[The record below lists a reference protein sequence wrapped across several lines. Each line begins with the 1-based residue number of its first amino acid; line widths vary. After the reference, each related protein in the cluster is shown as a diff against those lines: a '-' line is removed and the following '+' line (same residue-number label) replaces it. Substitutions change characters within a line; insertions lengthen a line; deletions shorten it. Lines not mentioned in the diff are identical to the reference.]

1 MAKVAKIKSDSKEKA
16 SGSSLKR
23 LVIVESPTK
32 AKTIRKF
39 LGRDYTVQSC
49 MGHVRD
55 LPESAKAIPEK
66 FKKESWATL
75 GVNVDEDFEP
85 IYCIPKKKE
94 KIVSDLKK
102 ALLDA
107 DELILATDEDRE
119 GESISWHLLELLKP
133 KVPVKRIVFHEIT
146 KDAIQK
152 AIASPR
158 KVDEQLVRAQ
168 EARRILDRIIG
179 YSISPLIWK
188 KIAYG
193 LSAGRVQSVAVRLIA
208 EREMERLIFKP
219 SQFWSLEGECEKSK
233 ISFNTRL
240 TAYDDQKIV
249 VGKDFDGTTGELLP
263 DRKKYLHLD
272 EAKAK
277 KISNEL
283 KNQDFEVTEVEEK
296 PITRKPAPPFITS
309 TLQQEANRKLG
320 LSARETMSVAQN
332 LYEEGL
338 ITYMRTDSTFLSD
351 QAIEAARACII
362 EKYGKDYLPKEP
374 RKYEGKKVKGAQ
386 EAHEAIRPA
395 GSEFVDPA
403 DAKLKGVHLKLY
415 ELIWMRTVGCQMV
428 DSRQKSTSV
437 KLSVGKGTFAASG
450 MIIEFPGFLRAYV
463 ESEDEQEEALSE
475 REMRLPPLKKGE
487 KVKCVNIVTTGHETR
502 PPSRYTE
509 AGLVQ
514 TMEKEGIG
522 RPSTYAAV
530 IGTIIDRGYVKKVN
544 NSLAPTFTA
553 LVVSKLLKNHLPKY
567 VDLKFTSE
575 MEKALD
581 DIAEGDLD
589 NIKYLNSVYF
599 GNDGLKSTIAKQEK
613 NIDPDEARSVDLPGF
628 KGLDFRVGRYGA
640 YVCRK
645 DKGEEV
651 CASIPES
658 QSPSDVTPESANKL
672 IDQKING
679 ADALGKDPE
688 TGLPIY
694 VLSGR
699 FGPYVQLGDVEGE
712 KATKGKKGEKAEK
725 PKIKRMSV
733 PPPMDPANLSLDQAL
748 SLLALPKK
756 LGMHPELKKEIKL
769 GLGRFGPYVVC
780 DGDYRSIPKSEN
792 FLEVTLKRALELF
805 AQEKKGRGRS
815 KVLKELG
822 NHPETG
828 DAMQLMDGKYGPYI
842 KCGKI
847 NVSLGQDQDPNNL
860 TVEKTI
866 ELLAP
871 KLNKKGKGKA
881 KVDKTEATVV
891 DITQKAPPKKPAR
904 KQSPQSAIKQKS

>member
-1 MAKVAKIKSDSKEKA
+1 MAKAAKKKSDTKEVA
-16 SGSSLKR
+16 SSGSAKS

-66 FKKESWATL
+66 YKKESWASL

-102 ALLDA
+102 ALAEA

-133 KVPVKRIVFHEIT
+133 RVPVKRIVFHEIT

-152 AIASPR
+152 AISSPR

-219 SQFWSLEGECEKSK
+219 AKFWSLEGECEKTDIHFVS
-233 ISFNTRL
+233 RL
-240 TAYDDQKIV
+240 TTYDDQKIV

-263 DRKKYLHLD
+263 DRKKFLHLD
-272 EAKAK
+272 ESKAG
-277 KISNEL
+277 KIAAEL
-283 KNQDFEVTEVEEK
+283 KGKDLEVTEVDEK
-296 PITRKPAPPFITS
+296 PVTRKPAPPFITS

-338 ITYMRTDSTFLSD
+338 ITYMRTDSTFLSE
-351 QAIEAARACII
+351 QAIDAARSCII
-362 EKYGKDYLPKEP
+362 EKYGKEYLPKEP

-395 GSEFVDPA
+395 GSSFVDPA

-428 DSRQKSTSV
+428 DSRQKHTAV
-437 KLSVGKGTFAASG
+437 KLAAGKAMFAASG

-463 ESEDEQEEALSE
+463 ESEDEHEEALSD
-475 REMRLPPLKKGE
+475 REMRLPQLKKGE
-487 KVKCVNIVTTGHETR
+487 KVKCLKVVTTAHETR

-514 TMEKEGIG
+514 TMEREGIG

-530 IGTIIDRGYVKKVN
+530 IGTIIDRGYVKKTN

-589 NIKYLNSVYF
+589 NIKYLKSIYF

-613 NIDPDEARSVDLPGF
+613 NIDPEEARSVDLPGF

-640 YVCRK
+640 YVCRQEK
-645 DKGEEV
+645 KGEEV

-658 QSPSDVTPESANKL
+658 QSPGDVTPESANKL

-699 FGPYVQLGDVEGE
+699 FGPYVQLGDAEGE
-712 KATKGKKGEKAEK
+712 GKGEK

-733 PPPMDPANLSLDQAL
+733 PPPMDPGNLSLEQAL

-756 LGMHPELKKEIKL
+756 LGVHPEMKKDIKL

-815 KVLKELG
+815 KSLKDLG
-822 NHPETG
+822 AHPETG

-842 KCGKI
+842 KCGKV
-847 NVSLGQDQDPNNL
+847 NVSLGQDQDPNKL
-860 TVEKTI
+860 TIEKAI

-871 KLNKKGKGKA
+871 KLSKKGKSKA
-881 KVDKTEATVV
+881 KVDKT
-891 DITQKAPPKKPAR
+891 KAAPLPNKTTR
-904 KQSPQSAIKQKS
+904 KAAPQGAIKQKT

>member
-1 MAKVAKIKSDSKEKA
+1 M
-16 SGSSLKR
+16 
-23 LVIVESPTK
+23 ESPTK

-39 LGRDYTVQSC
+39 LGREYIVQSC

-55 LPESAKAIPEK
+55 LPDSAKAIPEK
-66 FKKESWATL
+66 YKKEPWASL
-75 GVNVDEDFEP
+75 GVNVDEDFTP

-102 ALLDA
+102 ALVDA

-119 GESISWHLLELLKP
+119 GESISWHLLELLRP

-146 KDAIQK
+146 KEAIQHALK
-152 AIASPR
+152 SPR
-158 KVDEQLVRAQ
+158 KVDEQLVKAQ

-208 EREMERLIFKP
+208 EREMERLVFK
-219 SQFWSLEGECEKSK
+219 SNEFWSLEGECEKTK
-233 ISFNTRL
+233 INFLSRL
-240 TAYDDQKIV
+240 IAYDSQKVV
-249 VGKDFDGTTGELLP
+249 VGKDFDGTTGALLP
-263 DRKKYLHLD
+263 DRKNHLHLD
-272 EAKAK
+272 EAKAQ
-277 KISNEL
+277 KIATEL
-283 KNQDFEVTEVEEK
+283 KGKDFEVTEVEEK

-351 QAIEAARACII
+351 QAIEAARSCIL
-362 EKYGKDYLPKEP
+362 EKYGKEYLPKEA

-437 KLSVGKGTFAASG
+437 KFEVGKATFAANG

-475 REMRLPPLKKGE
+475 REMRLPPLKEGE
-487 KVKCVNIVTTGHETR
+487 KIKCANINTNQHQTR

-514 TMEKEGIG
+514 TMEREGIG

-530 IGTIIDRGYVKKVN
+530 IGTIIDRGYVKKLN
-544 NSLAPTFTA
+544 NALAPTFTA

-589 NIKYLNSVYF
+589 NIKYLHGIYF
-599 GNDGLKSTIAKQEK
+599 GKDGLKSTIAKQEK
-613 NIDPDEARSVDLPGF
+613 SIDPDEARSVDLPGF

-640 YVCRK
+640 YVCRNE
-645 DKGEEV
+645 KGEEV

-658 QSPSDVTPESANKL
+658 QSPSDVTPDSANKL

-679 ADALGKDPE
+679 ADALGKDPA

-699 FGPYVQLGDVEGE
+699 FGPYVQLGDAQGE
-712 KATKGKKGEKAEK
+712 KEKKKDKKNKDEEKVVK
-725 PKIKRMSV
+725 VKRMSI

-756 LGMHPELKKEIKL
+756 LGIHPDTEKEIKL

-792 FLEVTLKRALELF
+792 FLEVNLKRALELF

-815 KVLKELG
+815 KVLRDLG
-822 NHPETG
+822 AHPDTG

-842 KCGKI
+842 KSGKV
-847 NVSLGQDQDPNNL
+847 NVSLGQDQDPNKL
-860 TVEKTI
+860 SAQDAI
-866 ELLAP
+866 DLLAP
-871 KLNKKGKGKA
+871 KLSKKSKGKA
-881 KVDKTEATVV
+881 KVDKTEAPKVKVV
-891 DITQKAPPKKPAR
+891 PSKRKAQTQG
-904 KQSPQSAIKQKS
+904 AIKQKT